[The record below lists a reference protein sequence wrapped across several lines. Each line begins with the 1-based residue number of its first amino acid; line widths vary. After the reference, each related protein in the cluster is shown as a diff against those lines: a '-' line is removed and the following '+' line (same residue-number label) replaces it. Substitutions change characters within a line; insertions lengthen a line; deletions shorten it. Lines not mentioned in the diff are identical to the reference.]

1 MTEATAAVR
10 GGGDK
15 LRIGDTLALALGLL
29 GRHLPAMAGLALP
42 SAVLGTVL
50 AQLATSHA
58 IRAEYD
64 LAVEILAVHLLL
76 SLLIYSFTQA
86 LIVHAAVQAMRGH
99 PVRIGETLA
108 ATLPRFVPI
117 VLVSLMT
124 SVLAGLATVLL
135 VVPGVIV
142 LIALF
147 VAQPACVVERL
158 GADASLSRS
167 AALTK
172 GNRWRIFALCLV
184 VFVLRAAFGAVA
196 GLLLSGSPL
205 VVLIG
210 VDALV
215 NALPLAFYGVV
226 TAVVYYQLRVLK
238 EGVDIEQ
245 VAAVFD

>member
-15 LRIGDTLALALGLL
+15 LRVGDTIALAMGLL

-42 SAVLGTVL
+42 SAFLNTL
-50 AQLATSHA
+50 LLQLA
-58 IRAEYD
+58 
-64 LAVEILAVHLLL
+64 AVQAVGADYGVLMPILGAQLLL
-76 SLLIYSFTQA
+76 SLLIYSVTQA

-99 PVRIGETLA
+99 RVRIVETLA

-117 VLVSLMT
+117 VLVSVMAG
-124 SVLAGLATVLL
+124 VLAGLATLLL
-135 VVPGVIV
+135 VIPGVIV
-142 LIALF
+142 FIMLF
-147 VAQPACVVERL
+147 VAQPVCVVERL
-158 GADASLSRS
+158 GADASVSRS

-172 GNRWRIFALCLV
+172 GNRWRIFALCLI
-184 VFVLRAAFGAVA
+184 VFVLRAAVGAVA
-196 GLLLSGSPL
+196 ALLLRAGAS

-210 VDALV
+210 VDVLV
-215 NALPLAFYGVV
+215 NGTLLAFYGVV

-245 VAAVFD
+245 VAAVFG